1 MRIVPP
7 VRGLPKLWPSKF
19 FYGWAIVY
27 ASFLISIAQVPMYG
41 PVFSVFVKPI
51 EDELGWSRSTITIAF
66 TFGSIGG
73 SLLSA
78 VIGSVLDKYGA
89 RTVTVIAGITVA
101 SALFGIATMSEPWHF
116 WIAYGIARSAALA
129 GVSLGTSVA
138 IS

>member
-51 EDELGWSRSTITIAF
+51 ED
-66 TFGSIGG
+66 
-73 SLLSA
+73 
-78 VIGSVLDKYGA
+78 
-89 RTVTVIAGITVA
+89 
-101 SALFGIATMSEPWHF
+101 
-116 WIAYGIARSAALA
+116 
-129 GVSLGTSVA
+129 
-138 IS
+138 